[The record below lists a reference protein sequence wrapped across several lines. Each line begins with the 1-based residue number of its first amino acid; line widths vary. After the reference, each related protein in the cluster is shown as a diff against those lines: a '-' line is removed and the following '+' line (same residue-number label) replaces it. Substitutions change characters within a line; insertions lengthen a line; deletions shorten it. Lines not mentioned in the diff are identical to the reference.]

1 MPSFDTVL
9 EADLVKVKN
18 AVENTGKEIATRFDF
33 KGTAAAIELKEK
45 DITLIGDSDFQ
56 IDQINDILRNK
67 LTKAGVD
74 VRFLDVGKVEKIGG
88 EKVKQVTKV
97 RNGIETEQAKKIQ
110 QLHSSRPRSAIFRSA
125 STTSETEVVPHLF
138 SAGRLLGQAVLLLGF
153 AFGLGAAQAQSVAL
167 AGMLG
172 SKALLIVDGTAPKTV
187 AAGETHQGVKVVS
200 TAGDQAVIEQ
210 AGKRRT
216 LRVGEAPVSLGGAG
230 ASAGRGTR
238 IVLNESSGGHFMTP
252 GQING
257 RAVQFMVDTG
267 ATNIA
272 MSALDAERAGIAYK
286 TGQPVRMSTANGISQ
301 GFRVKLNSVRIGD
314 VEIFDVDAVVT
325 PEPMPFMLLGNS
337 FLSRFQMRRE
347 NALMT
352 LDKRY

>member
-1 MPSFDTVL
+1 MALTLATAPAARPSLVRGPCWVGQGSLTMAFARRIHFVL
-9 EADLVKVKN
+9 VLV
-18 AVENTGKEIATRFDF
+18 
-33 KGTAAAIELKEK
+33 AAMAM
-45 DITLIGDSDFQ
+45 
-56 IDQINDILRNK
+56 
-67 LTKAGVD
+67 
-74 VRFLDVGKVEKIGG
+74 
-88 EKVKQVTKV
+88 
-97 RNGIETEQAKKIQ
+97 
-110 QLHSSRPRSAIFRSA
+110 
-125 STTSETEVVPHLF
+125 
-138 SAGRLLGQAVLLLGF
+138 
-153 AFGLGAAQAQSVAL
+153 GAAQAQSVAL

-172 SKALLIVDGTAPKTV
+172 SKALLIVDGTPPKTV

-286 TGQPVRMSTANGISQ
+286 TGQPVRMSTANGISE
-301 GFRVKLNSVRIGD
+301 GFRIKLNSVRVGD

-347 NALMT
+347 NTLMT